1 MKKEKKSKWEW
12 YAVKMLFENIIFG
25 EPNPD
30 KLDANYNSESKIY
43 MERIVLVRA
52 QSKEHAFR
60 IADSNAGKYE
70 REYNNRYDQLI
81 ICKFIALIDCFHV
94 EQGQIRTGTD
104 VYSRF
109 ISAPLQ
115 EKTENIIKTLFPEFS
130 TCRGE
135 KNNTFKTI
143 TYND

>member
-30 KLDANYNSESKIY
+30 KIDAYYNSDSKLFT
-43 MERIVLVRA
+43 ERIILVRA
-52 QSKEHAFR
+52 QSKEHAFKSAEFN
-60 IADSNAGKYE
+60 IDKYE
-70 REYNNRYDQLI
+70 REYNNSYDQLI
-81 ICKFIALIDCFHV
+81 ICKFIALLDCFHV

-104 VYSRF
+104 IYSRS

-115 EKTENIIKTLFPEFS
+115 EKTENIIKTLFPEFA

-135 KNNTFKTI
+135 KSNTLKTI
-143 TYND
+143 ITND